1 MLSELSVLH
10 VALLVGHPVYNY
22 IDSNFVSNWTF
33 SGSKIVTMVIIDQ
46 KNTGVY
52 RHLLYGANIFPNNE
66 FFCLFFFHGIDV
78 SHVTSVS
85 IKEGY
90 YNI

>member
-1 MLSELSVLH
+1 M
-10 VALLVGHPVYNY
+10 GHPVYNY
-22 IDSNFVSNWTF
+22 IDNNFISNWTF
-33 SGSKIVTMVIIDQ
+33 SGCKIVTMVIMDQ
-46 KNTGVY
+46 KNTGVH

-66 FFCLFFFHGIDV
+66 FFFHGIDV